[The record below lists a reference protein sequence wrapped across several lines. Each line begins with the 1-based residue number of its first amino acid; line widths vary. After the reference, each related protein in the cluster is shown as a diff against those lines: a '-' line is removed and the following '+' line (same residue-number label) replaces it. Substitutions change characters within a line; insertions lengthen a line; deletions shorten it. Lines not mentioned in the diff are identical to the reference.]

1 MFYQN
6 LIKPILFS
14 LDPELAHELGGQ
26 MLYLSSKCRPLCCA
40 LRKLLLKNK
49 SPVSAFGLKFPNC
62 IGQAAGLDKNG
73 LFPAVSEALGF
84 GFVEVGTVT
93 PLAQKG
99 NEKPRLF
106 RIPQHLALVNRMGFN
121 NDGVLALKD
130 RLVRSYPKASRH
142 TPLGI
147 NLGKGK
153 ATPLERALDDYCT
166 GFDHVASIADYITIN
181 ISSPNTPDLRDLQN
195 DEFLDPLLSGIKSHR
210 EHWSKANKIES
221 PPCLLKISPDE
232 TFKSIEAIISK
243 AVEYELD
250 GIIACNT
257 SINPTTR
264 LQKISNLP
272 KGGISGK
279 PIETKA
285 NQVIKFISK
294 LTESNLPIIGSG
306 GVYDYESAQRKL
318 DAGACLLQIYTSF
331 VYNGPTWPSRLA
343 KRIPLAKSFY

>member
-1 MFYQN
+1 MLYQN

-26 MLYLSSKCRPLCCA
+26 MLHLASKCNPLCFA
-40 LRKLLLKNK
+40 LRKFLLKDNN
-49 SPVSAFGLKFPNC
+49 PVSAFGLKFPNC
-62 IGQAAGLDKNG
+62 IGQAAGLDKDG
-73 LFPAVSEALGF
+73 LFPVVSESLGF
-84 GFVEVGTVT
+84 GFAEVGTVT

-121 NDGVLALKD
+121 NEGVEALKD
-130 RLVRSYPKASRH
+130 RIIRAYPKARRH

-153 ATPLERALDDYCT
+153 STPLERALDDYCI
-166 GFDHVASIADYITIN
+166 GFDHVAPIADYITIN

-195 DEFLDPLLSGIKSHR
+195 DKLLDPLLSGIKSHR
-210 EHWSKANKIES
+210 EQWSKANRIKS

-232 TFKSIEAIISK
+232 TFKSIETIVSK
-243 AVEYELD
+243 AIEYELD

-257 SINPTTR
+257 SIKPTAQF
-264 LQKISNLP
+264 QKIPNLP

-279 PIETKA
+279 PIESKA
-285 NQVIKFISK
+285 NQVIKFVSK
-294 LTESNLPIIGSG
+294 LTEASLPIIGSG

-331 VYNGPTWPSRLA
+331 VYHGPLWPSRLA
-343 KRIPLAKSFY
+343 SRIPLAKSFY